1 MGMIAR
7 IVIISGF
14 VIGNLLP
21 ISLQA
26 QTKAYLESA
35 WADVS
40 AKKIIVSTG
49 LTKRTWLITDY
60 GMTTISLYD
69 EKNNKEWASTKTT
82 SKCDWDLPGLIND
95 STKADL
101 VKQSVKEST
110 DDGFTS
116 IHLEVKTLFYYKTAK
131 LAIEHIIWV
140 YPHATGLRTQ
150 LRVKALPGYLSKGLP
165 EKENQES
172 SYGLLKY
179 VPSARIENLPIDLS
193 ILNQRHYWGYYNNPG
208 GRYDQSKDML
218 EEKIVRGWPVFQDE
232 DIQWASAMSI
242 EYGNESFSG
251 VCIVKESNK
260 TVNNPGHYSGAF
272 YSGPKGVRVTGW
284 GLKPNEIVSDRF
296 RECWATWTI
305 LFDGGNDGL
314 QLALKRFDRQ
324 RFPVVPERDIMTI
337 CDTWGPANPMGTQ
350 FAKQDYL
357 LKEIPLIAD
366 LGISTLRIDL
376 GWQKGEYYT
385 KDIIRFRP
393 RYTDGWKTLKAASDK
408 AGIKLGLWVAI
419 KNASTADLIKNI
431 EEAAISTWKV
441 DYDHLSSRADFEF
454 RHRQI
459 RAIMKHARGKTQFA
473 FCPEYDD
480 PRYGW
485 YYFREYGPMFFQNVQ
500 ENLPAHLTMVPYQV
514 LRRHWQMCKY
524 YNANKLQTM
533 MQNPKRANSDRSDAN
548 LHSHSYCFAMAFPFV
563 PVFFQSAQN
572 LNPEEHEELKKI
584 ISLYNKYSNDLFN
597 SYTFPIGDE
606 PNNFSW
612 SGFQMFSDFPHEGY
626 LLVFREIN
634 NTEPSRL
641 IQMKFAPAKKI
652 RLTNLETGEISE
664 IESDKNSTILLYME
678 KAASYKFFKYEFLK

>member
-1 MGMIAR
+1 
-7 IVIISGF
+7 
-14 VIGNLLP
+14 
-21 ISLQA
+21 
-26 QTKAYLESA
+26 
-35 WADVS
+35 
-40 AKKIIVSTG
+40 VSTG
-49 LTKRTWLITDY
+49 LTKRTSLITDY
-60 GMTTISLYD
+60 GMTTLSLYD

-116 IHLEVKTLFYYKTAK
+116 NHLEVKTLFYYKTAK

-251 VCIVKESNK
+251 VCIVKESSK
-260 TVNNPGHYSGAF
+260 TVNNLGHYSGAF

-366 LGISTLRIDL
+366 LGINTLRIDL

-385 KDIIRFRP
+385 KDITRFRP
-393 RYTDGWKTLKAASDK
+393 RYTDG
-408 AGIKLGLWVAI
+408 
-419 KNASTADLIKNI
+419 
-431 EEAAISTWKV
+431 
-441 DYDHLSSRADFEF
+441 
-454 RHRQI
+454 
-459 RAIMKHARGKTQFA
+459 
-473 FCPEYDD
+473 
-480 PRYGW
+480 
-485 YYFREYGPMFFQNVQ
+485 
-500 ENLPAHLTMVPYQV
+500 
-514 LRRHWQMCKY
+514 
-524 YNANKLQTM
+524 
-533 MQNPKRANSDRSDAN
+533 
-548 LHSHSYCFAMAFPFV
+548 
-563 PVFFQSAQN
+563 
-572 LNPEEHEELKKI
+572 
-584 ISLYNKYSNDLFN
+584 
-597 SYTFPIGDE
+597 
-606 PNNFSW
+606 
-612 SGFQMFSDFPHEGY
+612 
-626 LLVFREIN
+626 
-634 NTEPSRL
+634 RL
-641 IQMKFAPAKKI
+641 
-652 RLTNLETGEISE
+652 
-664 IESDKNSTILLYME
+664 
-678 KAASYKFFKYEFLK
+678 